1 MELRDKKSDREE
13 SRRASSVRARGDR
26 EEERGIRPADTADR
40 RKKIVKVR
48 GEGEEGG
55 VTREE
60 RGPVG
65 RELKGPLG
73 ERNKKKRG

>member
-1 MELRDKKSDREE
+1 MELRDKKKSDREE

-26 EEERGIRPADTADR
+26 EEERNQAGGHADR

-55 VTREE
+55 VTR
-60 RGPVG
+60 RTRTG
-65 RELKGPLG
+65 R
-73 ERNKKKRG
+73 